1 MDSSRELVHLA
12 RLVVAQKHGDAT
24 ALVKRAMRGVVRE
37 RPDLAG
43 EAESVLESLAT
54 ADFTRSQS
62 KNQPLPVDVDSRL
75 ELLRRDPQPIL
86 EHDPIWPSAVADQL
100 QATVSE
106 RQKTDELLDAGLLP
120 TRSLL
125 FVGAP
130 GVGKTLAARW
140 LAAQLGRPL
149 LTLDL
154 AAVMSSFLGR
164 TGGNIRV
171 VLDYA
176 RKFPCVL
183 LLDEFDAIAKRRD
196 DNGEIGELKRLVTV
210 LLQEVDNW
218 PADGLLIAATNHP
231 ELLDPAVWRR
241 FDRVVDFPLPT
252 FQELHYTIQHLLGTD
267 TDAREQALA
276 KPLALALAGNSFA
289 EVTRQINTARRS
301 AVVKGQP
308 VVDVLEEL
316 LTEHLNKMTRDQKG
330 ELALSLIELGY
341 SQRQTNR
348 LTGVSRDTTRRR
360 ARKAKGQEHS
370 SISEEESVNAEGE

>member
-1 MDSSRELVHLA
+1 MDSGKELVHLA
-12 RLVVAQKHGDAT
+12 RLIVSQQFDDA
-24 ALVKRAMRGVVRE
+24 ALLVRRAMRGITKE
-37 RPDLAG
+37 RPDLLH
-43 EAESVLESLAT
+43 EANAVLARLAST
-54 ADFTRSQS
+54 QATRSNAKS
-62 KNQPLPVDVDSRL
+62 QPLPVDVDSRL
-75 ELLRRDPQPIL
+75 ELLRREPSIPL
-86 EHDPIWPSAVADQL
+86 ETDLVWPPSVTQEL

-106 RQKTDELLDAGLLP
+106 RRKADDLLDAGLLP

-140 LAAQLGRPL
+140 LATQLDRPL

-196 DNGEIGELKRLVTV
+196 DSSEIGELKRLVTV

-241 FDRVVDFPLPT
+241 FDRVVEFPLPSYP
-252 FQELHYTIQHLLGTD
+252 ELKHTIELLIGA
-267 TDAREQALA
+267 DAVGNEQALIV
-276 KPLALALAGNSFA
+276 PLALSLIGKSFA

-301 AVVKGQP
+301 AVVEGQP
-308 VVDVLEEL
+308 LQVVLQEL
-316 LTEHLNKMTRDQKG
+316 LGEHLKNLDRLRRG
-330 ELALSLIELGY
+330 EVAVALSNLGFT
-341 SQRQTNR
+341 QRHIAS
-348 LTGVSRDTTRRR
+348 LTGVARDTIRRR
-360 ARKAKGQEHS
+360 TKLAREQPSHPQKDGK
-370 SISEEESVNAEGE
+370 

>member
-12 RLVVAQKHGDAT
+12 RLVVAQKYGDAT
-24 ALVKRAMRGVVRE
+24 ALAKRAMRGVVRE

-43 EAESVLESLAT
+43 EANAVLENLANVEV
-54 ADFTRSQS
+54 TRGQS

-75 ELLRRDPQPIL
+75 ELLRRDPQPVL
-86 EHDPIWPSAVADQL
+86 EHDPIWPHVVAHEL

-106 RQKTDELLDAGLLP
+106 RQKIDELLDAGLLP

-196 DNGEIGELKRLVTV
+196 DNSEIGELKRLVTV

-252 FQELHYTIQHLLGTD
+252 FHELHHTIQHLLGTD
-267 TDAREQALA
+267 TDAGEQDLA
-276 KPLALALAGNSFA
+276 KPLALALTGNSFA

-301 AVVKGQP
+301 AVVTGQP

-316 LTEHLNKMTRDQKG
+316 LTEHLNSMTRDQRG
-330 ELALSLIELGY
+330 ELALALIELGY
-341 SQRQTNR
+341 SQRHANR

-360 ARKAKGQEHS
+360 AKKAQEQERPSTSGEGQ
-370 SISEEESVNAEGE
+370 